1 MTGGASLRGAQRRS
15 NLPHKP
21 RSQGFTLVEVL
32 VALVIMAVMAGV
44 TWQGVDGMARSR
56 QVSSQA
62 VERTLRVN
70 TALVQWEQDLAA
82 LEESRVVPALRFD
95 GATLRLTRRVSAG
108 AYNGLQLVAWTLRDG
123 TWWRWAGP
131 EVTRVAELQQ
141 SWARS
146 QLLMGTEPGTTKV
159 LEGAQAAQVYF
170 FRGEAWSNA
179 QSTGDVMTPPTSSP
193 TSPPTPATAGPALEK
208 LPSGVRLVL
217 TLEGQKLTRDLVLA
231 PQVP

>member
-1 MTGGASLRGAQRRS
+1 MTLPPSLRGAQRRS
-15 NLPHKP
+15 NLPRQP
-21 RSQGFTLVEVL
+21 QSRGFTLVEVL

-70 TALVQWEQDLAA
+70 TALMQWEQDLAA

-131 EVTRVAELQQ
+131 EVTRVTELQQ

-179 QSTGDVMTPPTSSP
+179 QSTGDVTPPP
-193 TSPPTPATAGPALEK
+193 TSPPTPAAAGPALEK